1 MTRQSQ
7 PPRRKL
13 LDLRIHIPLLLP
25 ELIPPRQILRKELVQ
40 IHMGRVP
47 ERRALRPALRACSGV
62 VRWEHVLAHELERDD
77 LARLEDDVLLR
88 RRDGDVRAREAELG
102 REARDEVVRVLRAP
116 HVNLHDGEV
125 VRVVEWRLA
134 EVFGTEAV
142 AEVEQTAVIR
152 EVMSLGV

>member
-7 PPRRKL
+7 SPRRKL

-47 ERRALRPALRACSGV
+47 ERRALRPALRARRGV
-62 VRWEHVLAHELERDD
+62 VRRKHVLAHELERDD

-102 REARDEVVRVLRAP
+102 REARDEVVRVLRAT
-116 HVNLHDGEV
+116 HVDLHDGEV

-134 EVFGTEAV
+134 EVFGAQAV